1 MDQRICR
8 LSTFLCLTLIFFLL
22 ELIYGHIVNSLTL
35 ISDSYHM
42 LSDVVA
48 IIIAMISIQVFRQY
62 YLIFF
67 HCFRPPN
74 IMKYTGLEKGMV
86 GHLCL

>member
-1 MDQRICR
+1 MDRRLCR
-8 LSTFLCLTLIFFLL
+8 LSTMLCLTLTFFLV

-48 IIIAMISIQVFRQY
+48 IVIAMISIQVS
-62 YLIFF
+62 
-67 HCFRPPN
+67 
-74 IMKYTGLEKGMV
+74 K
-86 GHLCL
+86 

>member
-1 MDQRICR
+1 M
-8 LSTFLCLTLIFFLL
+8 LCLTLMFFLL

-48 IIIAMISIQVFRQY
+48 IIIAIISIQVFS
-62 YLIFF
+62 
-67 HCFRPPN
+67 
-74 IMKYTGLEKGMV
+74 
-86 GHLCL
+86 

>member
-1 MDQRICR
+1 MDRRLCR
-8 LSTFLCLTLIFFLL
+8 LSTMLSLTLTFFLV

-48 IIIAMISIQVFRQY
+48 IVIAMISIQVS
-62 YLIFF
+62 
-67 HCFRPPN
+67 
-74 IMKYTGLEKGMV
+74 K
-86 GHLCL
+86 

>member
-1 MDQRICR
+1 VDQRICC

-48 IIIAMISIQVFRQY
+48 ITVAMISIQVFRQY
-62 YLIFF
+62 YQDVLLVV
-67 HCFRPPN
+67 
-74 IMKYTGLEKGMV
+74 LEG
-86 GHLCL
+86 